1 MKERDVVVAINGKT
15 LPRFKPDRAVT
26 TFIDREMDR
35 RAPGDQ
41 VSLTVLRDGQRV
53 ELAVTLADAP
63 KLAREVPRRYF
74 ERLGLTAREF
84 VFSDAV
90 VHRAK
95 AAEQGGVIA
104 HFVKPNGPAGT
115 AGLQTDDWI
124 KEIDGAEVK
133 TFMEAVARLAAIESD
148 MTRSEFVL
156 LVSRG
161 GETSVLRVKL
171 K

>member
-1 MKERDVVVAINGKT
+1 
-15 LPRFKPDRAVT
+15 
-26 TFIDREMDR
+26 MDR
-35 RAPGDQ
+35 RMPGDP

-63 KLAREVPRRYF
+63 KLAREVSRHYF
-74 ERLGLTAREF
+74 ERLGLTVREF
-84 VFSDAV
+84 VYSDAV
-90 VHRAK
+90 VRRAK
-95 AAEQGGVIA
+95 VAEQSGVIA

-115 AGLQTDDWI
+115 AGLQSDDWI

-133 TFMEAVARLAAIESD
+133 TFLEATARLAAIESD
-148 MTRSEFVL
+148 ASRNEFVL